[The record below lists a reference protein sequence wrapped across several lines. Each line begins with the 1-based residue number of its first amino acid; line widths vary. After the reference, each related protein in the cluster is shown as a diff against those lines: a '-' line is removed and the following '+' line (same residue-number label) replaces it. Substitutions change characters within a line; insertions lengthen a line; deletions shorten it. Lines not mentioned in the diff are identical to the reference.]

1 MASNPLGVVVE
12 AQHRGE
18 ALGITSVCSANPT
31 VLEATIA
38 HGAAGNHV
46 VLIEATCNQVNQ
58 DGGYTGLTAAD
69 FKEWVERMAADAGL
83 PPDHLVLGGDHLGPN
98 PWRRLPA
105 ALALEKAEVLV
116 RSFAAAGYLKI
127 HIDASMKLGDDD
139 PNVPLPPAVI
149 ASRAATLA
157 AAAEDEVRRTGG
169 GVKPWYV
176 IGTEVPIPGGAEAGH
191 DHLVVTTVE
200 DVAETIELHRVAFAD
215 NGLDDAWSRVF
226 AVVTQPG
233 VEFGDKDIDEYDASA
248 AVHLRRFVEGQE
260 SLVFEAHSTDYQT
273 PEALREM
280 VRDHFAVLKVGPALT
295 FAYRE
300 AVFTLSRIEDE
311 MFGVDASGI
320 RGVIEEVML
329 DNPDTWAPYYSGDD
343 ADLAFARRYSF
354 SDRMRYV
361 LPDERIVAALNLMN
375 ENLRAEEIPWP
386 LLSQYMPDQYRKI
399 RAGALTTDPEVIAR
413 DRVTDLLD
421 EYLNATTP

>member
-1 MASNPLGVVVE
+1 MASNPLDTVVA

-18 ALGITSVCSANPT
+18 ALGIASICSANPT
-31 VLEATIA
+31 VLEAAIA
-38 HGAAGNHV
+38 HGAKGNHV

-58 DGGYTGLTAAD
+58 DGGYTGLNAAD
-69 FKEWVERMAADAGL
+69 FKEWVERMAVRAGL
-83 PPDHLVLGGDHLGPN
+83 SADRLVLGGDHLGPN

-105 ALALEKAEVLV
+105 AVALAKAEVLV
-116 RSFAAAGYLKI
+116 RSFSAAGYLKI

-139 PNVPLPPAVI
+139 PDDPLPASVI

-157 AAAEDEVRRTGG
+157 SAAEDEINRAGG
-169 GVKPWYV
+169 GIRPWYV

-200 DVAETIELHRVAFAD
+200 DVAETIELHRAAFAD
-215 NGLDDAWSRVF
+215 RGLEDAWSRVF

-233 VEFGDKDIDEYDASA
+233 VEFGDREIDEYEAPA
-248 AVHLRRFVEGQE
+248 AAHLSRFVESRQR
-260 SLVFEAHSTDYQT
+260 LIFEAHSTDYQT
-273 PEALREM
+273 PKALREM

-300 AVFTLSRIEDE
+300 AIFALSRIEDE
-311 MFGVDASGI
+311 MFGEDASGI
-320 RGVIEEVML
+320 REIIDEVML

-343 ADLAFARRYSF
+343 LDLAFARRFSF

-361 LPDERIVAALNLMN
+361 LPDERIDSALKLMN
-375 ENLRAEEIPWP
+375 ENLGGLNIPWP
-386 LLSQYMPDQYRKI
+386 LLSQYMPDQYRRI
-399 RAGALTTDPEVIAR
+399 RAGTLAADPEAIAR
-413 DRVTDLLD
+413 DRVTCILD
-421 EYLNATTP
+421 EYLFATTP